1 MASRKTIGS
10 PEQPI
15 VVERDSVI
23 IPRDEWERI
32 SAAAARAERLEAI
45 DEDRADARIAR
56 RALERVAAGD
66 DEFVPFALA
75 TRILDG
81 EHPVRVWREYRG
93 LTGAKLAK
101 RAGATKLKARLGMVT
116 LWWLRPVK
124 PGEAPKSV
132 GFTGRSTEKR
142 FVAINVGVRYDPS

>member
-32 SAAAARAERLEAI
+32 SAAAACAERLEAI

-101 RAGATKLKARLGMVT
+101 RAGATQSYISNIETGKRQGSLRIMLAIARALGVDVED
-116 LWWLRPVK
+116 LVPH
-124 PGEAPKSV
+124 GGGA
-132 GFTGRSTEKR
+132 
-142 FVAINVGVRYDPS
+142 

>member
-56 RALERVAAGD
+56 RALERVAADD

-101 RAGATKLKARLGMVT
+101 RAGATQSYISNIETGKRQGSLRIMLAIARALGVDVED
-116 LWWLRPVK
+116 LVPH
-124 PGEAPKSV
+124 GGGA
-132 GFTGRSTEKR
+132 
-142 FVAINVGVRYDPS
+142 

>member
-32 SAAAARAERLEAI
+32 SAAAAARAERLEAI
-45 DEDRADARIAR
+45 DEDRADTRIAR
-56 RALERVAAGD
+56 RALERVAADD

-101 RAGATKLKARLGMVT
+101 RAGATQSYISNIETGKRQGSLRIMLAIARALGVDVED
-116 LWWLRPVK
+116 LVPH
-124 PGEAPKSV
+124 GGGA
-132 GFTGRSTEKR
+132 
-142 FVAINVGVRYDPS
+142 

>member
-66 DEFVPFALA
+66 DEFVPLALA

-101 RAGATKLKARLGMVT
+101 RAGATQSYISNIETGKRQGSLRIMLAIARALGVDVED
-116 LWWLRPVK
+116 LVPH
-124 PGEAPKSV
+124 GGGA
-132 GFTGRSTEKR
+132 
-142 FVAINVGVRYDPS
+142 